1 MAAPSSGR
9 QSRTLCTFYE
19 KGSCRYGAS
28 CRFTHGTSDSRELRA
43 DGAAGETQTP
53 RQARPTASTS
63 SKEPCRFFAKGKCVR
78 GASCRFLHSATGSDD
93 SSPAAAGDGDET
105 GRRPRS
111 SSGKATPNGGCAEGD
126 EDRGR
131 TVTTAK
137 RPARPCPSPGRK
149 PSSAPAAAVAG
160 DSRVRPEGVCVKR
173 GYAGCSS
180 SKRSGG
186 SSGGDEVARRLQR
199 SWTDIVTK
207 DVPMDAGGGTASPA
221 STAITESGSSSEE
234 NDNDAEEPIA
244 PARRKLAANAADKR
258 DRNTARAAA
267 AAAAADT
274 SAPAPG
280 AAAPLDQRR
289 TQPAGGSDSGESDGK
304 GKQAKQACVFFA
316 RGRCRYGDRCRFS
329 HDAVEETPAA
339 GGGARGSHGG
349 GGSAGRKEKR
359 GVASEPS
366 SHESEG
372 FGEDEVAAREAALDE
387 AEKIQSRSA
396 ECGICL
402 EKVRKLGK
410 VKDRVFGILVSCRHV
425 YCLGCIREWRDK
437 SDNHACPECG
447 LTSSLVI
454 PSKTLVTDPD
464 RKKRLALEL
473 RQSPRGTPSVRR
485 L

>member
-53 RQARPTASTS
+53 GQAKPTASTS

-78 GASCRFLHSATGSDD
+78 GASCRFFHSATGSDD
-93 SSPAAAGDGDET
+93 SREGDSDET
-105 GRRPRS
+105 GRRTRS

-126 EDRGR
+126 EDRGQA
-131 TVTTAK
+131 VTTAK
-137 RPARPCPSPGRK
+137 RSTRPCPSPSRQ
-149 PSSAPAAAVAG
+149 STSASAAAVAG
-160 DSRVRPEGVCVKR
+160 DSRVRPEGVCEKR
-173 GYAGCSS
+173 GDAGCCS
-180 SKRSGG
+180 SKKSGG
-186 SSGGDEVARRLQR
+186 SSGGDEMTGRLQR
-199 SWTDIVTK
+199 SWTDIATE
-207 DVPMDAGGGTASPA
+207 DVPIDAGGGTASSA
-221 STAITESGSSSEE
+221 STASTQSGTSCEE
-234 NDNDAEEPIA
+234 NDGDAEEPIA

-258 DRNTARAAA
+258 DRNTARPAAA
-267 AAAAADT
+267 AAGNT

-280 AAAPLDQRR
+280 ASAPLGQRR
-289 TQPAGGSDSGESDGK
+289 TQPVGGSYRGEIDRK
-304 GKQAKQACVFFA
+304 GKQEKQACVFFA

-339 GGGARGSHGG
+339 GAGGERGSHGG
-349 GGSAGRKEKR
+349 RGGGSVGRKEKR

-366 SHESEG
+366 SHASEG

-387 AEKIQSRSA
+387 AERIQSRSA

-402 EKVRKLGK
+402 GKVRKLGK
-410 VKDRVFGILVSCRHV
+410 VKDRVFGILVSCKHI
-425 YCLGCIREWRDK
+425 YCLGCIQEWRDK
-437 SDNHACPECG
+437 SNNHACPECG
-447 LTSSLVI
+447 LSSSLAL
-454 PSKTLVTDPD
+454 PSKTFVTDLD

-473 RQSPRGTPSVRR
+473 RQSPRGTPSGRR

>member
-19 KGSCRYGAS
+19 KGSCRYGAG

-53 RQARPTASTS
+53 GQARATASTS

-78 GASCRFLHSATGSDD
+78 GASCRFLHSATGPDD
-93 SSPAAAGDGDET
+93 SPEGDSDET

-111 SSGKATPNGGCAEGD
+111 SSGKATSNGGCAEGD

-137 RPARPCPSPGRK
+137 RPTRPCPSPGRK
-149 PSSAPAAAVAG
+149 SSSAPAAAVAR
-160 DSRVRPEGVCVKR
+160 DSRMRPEGVCEKR
-173 GYAGCSS
+173 GYAECSS

-186 SSGGDEVARRLQR
+186 SSGGDEADGRLQR

-207 DVPMDAGGGTASPA
+207 DVPMDPGGGTASSSSTA
-221 STAITESGSSSEE
+221 STQSGTSSEE
-234 NDNDAEEPIA
+234 NDDDTEEPIA

-258 DRNTARAAA
+258 DRNTARPAAA
-267 AAAAADT
+267 AAAAAASAADT

-280 AAAPLDQRR
+280 ASVPLGQRR
-289 TQPAGGSDSGESDGK
+289 TQPAGGSDSGESDRK

-339 GGGARGSHGG
+339 GGGGEQGCHGGGG

-366 SHESEG
+366 SHASEG
-372 FGEDEVAAREAALDE
+372 FGDDEVAAREVTLDE
-387 AEKIQSRSA
+387 AERIQ
-396 ECGICL
+396 
-402 EKVRKLGK
+402 
-410 VKDRVFGILVSCRHV
+410 
-425 YCLGCIREWRDK
+425 
-437 SDNHACPECG
+437 
-447 LTSSLVI
+447 
-454 PSKTLVTDPD
+454 
-464 RKKRLALEL
+464 
-473 RQSPRGTPSVRR
+473 
-485 L
+485 